1 MENPDYHLLGKV
13 VKSYIE
19 FILKQSFSYF
29 SLYNPERQP
38 PPFGFPVGRGDLDPL
53 GRGGPGN
60 LFPFPSH
67 PDFRLGPDNGGFGP
81 GAPRPRF
88 DPFGPPERSIR
99 PNPNPDHLPPPG
111 FGGDYFM

>member
-1 MENPDYHLLGKV
+1 M
-13 VKSYIE
+13 
-19 FILKQSFSYF
+19 F

-67 PDFRLGPDNGGFGP
+67 PDFRLGPDNGGGFGP

-88 DPFGPPERSIR
+88 DPFGPPERGIR
-99 PNPNPDHLPPPG
+99 PNPNPDHMPPPG